1 MNGTF
6 PVTKCL
12 FEFKSKK
19 TESTYNAQK
28 SFSLGISSV
37 NATESAVSCRFGCIY
52 RRDPKW
58 KTSSFAQFQFFW
70 RLHYWLWMVLNNR
83 VLTGVDF
90 SPFSN
95 RNNDFWKRVRP
106 PKVKSAITS
115 TIDFTDHKLFCLWLH
130 KLQNIFSS
138 GKNWVKHG

>member
-1 MNGTF
+1 MFKVNNKATKTTPWRRFGGFIVNFEHTSHLCSSVSIVNFEHVNVGWVMNGTF

-19 TESTYNAQK
+19 TELTYNAQK

-58 KTSSFAQFQFFW
+58 KTSSFAQFQFF
-70 RLHYWLWMVLNNR
+70 
-83 VLTGVDF
+83 
-90 SPFSN
+90 
-95 RNNDFWKRVRP
+95 
-106 PKVKSAITS
+106 
-115 TIDFTDHKLFCLWLH
+115 
-130 KLQNIFSS
+130 
-138 GKNWVKHG
+138 